1 MDNEIKLPEQAKG
14 KSGFTNV
21 DSKLGSK
28 LINAEIRKKEI
39 DRTIQKEERGILG
52 RFFGGKDSSSN
63 NIAGLF
69 ICALLIIASL
79 YTLGMAIYCPNNTHS
94 QVLDFWGI
102 VTPLITLALGYIFG
116 NKEK

>member
-1 MDNEIKLPEQAKG
+1 MDEIKIPEQNG
-14 KSGFTNV
+14 SKSALTGIDN
-21 DSKLGSK
+21 KLGSK
-28 LINAEIRKKEI
+28 LINADIKKKEI
-39 DRTIQKEERGILG
+39 DREAQKEERGFLG

-69 ICALLIIASL
+69 ICALLVIATL
-79 YTLGMAIYCPNNTHS
+79 YTFGMAIYCPNNTHS